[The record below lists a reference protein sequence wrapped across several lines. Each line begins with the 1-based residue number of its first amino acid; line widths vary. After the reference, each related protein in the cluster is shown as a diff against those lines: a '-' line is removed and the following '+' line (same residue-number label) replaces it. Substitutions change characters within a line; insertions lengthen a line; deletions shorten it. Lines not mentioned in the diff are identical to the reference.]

1 MDQACLSGLPQGG
14 VGLLQM
20 LQMRRFHLPLLPG
33 RQLLTVEGRSTGRQR
48 LLGSLLDAH
57 D

>member
-1 MDQACLSGLPQGG
+1 MDQACLSGLTQGS

-20 LQMRRFHLPLLPG
+20 LQMGRFHLPLLPG
-33 RQLLTVEGRSTGRQR
+33 RQLLAVEGRSTGRQR